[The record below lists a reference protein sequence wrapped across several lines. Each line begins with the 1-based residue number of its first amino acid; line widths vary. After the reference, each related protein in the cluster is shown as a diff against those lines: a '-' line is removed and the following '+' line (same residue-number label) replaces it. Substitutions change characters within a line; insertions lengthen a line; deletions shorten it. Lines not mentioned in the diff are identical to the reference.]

1 MDNSRIK
8 EILVPLDGSALAESV
23 LPAVARLSKKIGGH
37 VTFMHVIEQNPPEKV
52 HGQRHLTR
60 IDQAEKYLDSVASL
74 PLFEGIPVNIHVH
87 ETGVRDV
94 SQSISDHSEEL
105 GQDVIVMCTHGNS
118 GLHDLLVGSI
128 AQQVI
133 SLSATPVMLV
143 NPSAERARTKPN
155 FENFLVPLDGDPE
168 HEHALKFATNLA
180 RLCSAQIHL
189 TIAVP
194 RFGTMSGELTAANRF
209 LPGTTRRMM
218 DMIVPDAKEYLVK
231 VQTEIAKGGLEV
243 TTSTSRGDPAR
254 AVTRI
259 SRSVKAD
266 LIVIATHG
274 KKGARPFWEGSV
286 TPKIIRSSKIPVL
299 LIPVREHEDEAA

>member
-23 LPAVARLSKKIGGH
+23 LPAVARLAKKIDGS
-37 VTFMHVIEQNPPEKV
+37 VTFMHVIEQNPPERV

-60 IDQAEKYLDSVASL
+60 IEQAEKYLDSVASL
-74 PLFEGIPVNIHVH
+74 PLFEGVSVNVHVH

-105 GQDVIVMCTHGNS
+105 SQDLIVMCTHGNS

-133 SLSATPVMLV
+133 SLSGTPVMLV
-143 NPSAERARTKPN
+143 NPSIEKPKAKSN
-155 FENFLVPLDGDPE
+155 FENFLIPLDGNPE
-168 HEHALKFATNLA
+168 HEHALKFASSFA
-180 RLCSAQIHL
+180 RLCSARIHL
-189 TIAVP
+189 MIAVP

-218 DMIVPDAKEYLVK
+218 DMIVPDARNYLLK
-231 VQTEIAKGGLEV
+231 VQTEIALGGLEV

-254 AVTRI
+254 AI
-259 SRSVKAD
+259 SKTSKSIKAD
-266 LIVIATHG
+266 LIVLATHG

-286 TPKIIRSSKIPVL
+286 TPRISRTSKIPLL
-299 LIPVREHEDEAA
+299 LIPVRE